1 MQSIYELVIF
11 EVENEHNLSHKQF
24 FLSLKNLLAN
34 GNLKKRWFVY
44 YSYQNSISV
53 VLQRMKNVYFG
64 QTDI

>member
-1 MQSIYELVIF
+1 MQSIYQLVIF
-11 EVENEHNLSHKQF
+11 EAENEHNLAHDF

-53 VLQRMKNVYFG
+53 VLQRVKNIYSG
-64 QTDI
+64 QTEI